1 MGPPTS
7 VEQVQGLAKDLAAVE
22 QGLLE
27 MVFQDNLYLRGL
39 VELVVLEA
47 AGQAAVLREVLVERE
62 SFTFTGDT
70 L

>member
-1 MGPPTS
+1 M
-7 VEQVQGLAKDLAAVE
+7 EQVQGLAKDLAAVE
-22 QGLLE
+22 QELLE
-27 MVFQDNLYLRGL
+27 MVFQDNLYLRSL

-47 AGQAAVLREVLVERE
+47 AGQAAVLLVVLVERE